1 MNPKDKD
8 IEKLKKALS
17 LYYINRI
24 VSSALE
30 EWAEDPADIAGH
42 IHNICMELG
51 ASSAEVLARI
61 KDDEELP
68 EETEIWLTDLWETLD
83 PIEAKHACEQVCATL
98 VGASIHSRIRSIEH
112 YYSL

>member
-8 IEKLKKALS
+8 IEKLKSALA
-17 LYYINRI
+17 LYYVNRV

-42 IHNICMELG
+42 IHNLCIELNPNTDTII
-51 ASSAEVLARI
+51 ARI
-61 KDDEELP
+61 KADEELP
-68 EETEIWLTDLWETLD
+68 EDTELWLTDLWETLD
-83 PIEAKHACEQVCATL
+83 PIEAKKACERICATL
-98 VGASIHSRIRSIEH
+98 VGASIHSRLRSIEH